1 MKLPQLSFV
10 VDNKS
15 GALLAPCKLLADA
28 GINIITLSLADS
40 QQIGVLRLIVA
51 EWQKAKELLEE
62 AGYRVEVT
70 YVLAVEVAD
79 KPGGLLD
86 LLRLFSE
93 ANLNV
98 AHMYAFAERLGQS
111 AVLVFSFNDL
121 DAALRCLTRAGI
133 NPVMPV
139 DLYERSGEDSEQ

>member
-28 GINIITLSLADS
+28 GINVITLSLADTE
-40 QQIGVLRLIVA
+40 QNGVLRLIVA
-51 EWQKAKELLEE
+51 QWQEARDLLEA
-62 AGYRVEVT
+62 AGYKVQMSH
-70 YVLAVEVAD
+70 VLAIEVAD

-86 LLRLFSE
+86 LLGLF
-93 ANLNV
+93 ARAGLNV
-98 AHMYAFAERLGQS
+98 AHMYAFTERLGQS

-121 DAALRCLTRAGI
+121 DAAIACLTRAGI
-133 NPVMPV
+133 NPVTPV
-139 DLYERSGEDSEQ
+139 YLYDRAGEE